1 MRPQDT
7 AELLLLAAL
16 WGASFLFMRIG
27 APEFGPAALV
37 AVRVAGASVLLLAL
51 LAARR
56 QLPLLHTHWRPL
68 AVVGV
73 ANSALPFAGFTVAA
87 LVLEAGLSGIFNA
100 TAPLW
105 GALIAWAW
113 LGDRP
118 NAWRGAGRAVGFAG
132 VLFLAG
138 DRASFKAGEHGVS
151 PALGVAACIAATLC
165 YGFSANYTKK
175 RLAGVPPLA
184 VAAGS
189 QLAAPAVTAL
199 PALWWWPVQMPGAR
213 AWGAVLLLALACTG
227 LAYLLYFRLIA
238 HVGPAQAI
246 AVTYLIPAFAI
257 GWGLLFLDERVSGR
271 MLAGCG
277 VVLLG
282 TALATG
288 LLGPK
293 PGAATVRVWAPA
305 PSRKTVWDPLPMN
318 VVPGPV
324 WVKLPET

>member
-1 MRPQDT
+1 MRAGDA

-27 APEFGPAALV
+27 APEFGPVALV
-37 AVRVAGASVLLLAL
+37 FVRVAGASAVLLAL
-51 LAARR
+51 LAWQGQIAALRA
-56 QLPLLHTHWRPL
+56 HWRPL
-68 AVVGV
+68 LVVGV
-73 ANSALPFAGFTVAA
+73 VNSALPFLLFTVAA

-105 GALIAWAW
+105 GAVIAWLW

-118 NAWRGAGRAVGFAG
+118 TRTRALGLAIGFAG

-138 DRASFKAGEHGVS
+138 GRASLKPGEHGVS
-151 PALGVAACIAATLC
+151 PALGIAACLLATLL
-165 YGFSANYTKK
+165 YGFTVNYTKR

-189 QLAAPAVTAL
+189 QSAAALVTVL
-199 PALWWWPVQMPGAR
+199 PALWWWPADMPGGR
-213 AWGAVLLLALACTG
+213 AWAAVAVLAVFCTG

-257 GWGLLFLDERVSGR
+257 GWGLLFLGETVTPT
-271 MLAGCG
+271 MLVGCAI
-277 VVLLG
+277 VLLG

-288 LLGPK
+288 FIG
-293 PGAATVRVWAPA
+293 R
-305 PSRKTVWDPLPMN
+305 R
-318 VVPGPV
+318 
-324 WVKLPET
+324 

>member
-1 MRPQDT
+1 MRAGDA

-27 APEFGPAALV
+27 APEFGPVALV
-37 AVRVAGASVLLLAL
+37 FVRVAGASAVLLAL
-51 LAARR
+51 LAWQGQIAALRA
-56 QLPLLHTHWRPL
+56 HWRPL
-68 AVVGV
+68 LVVGV
-73 ANSALPFAGFTVAA
+73 VNSALPFLLFTVAA

-105 GALIAWAW
+105 GAVIAWLW
-113 LGDRP
+113 LGDKPTRT
-118 NAWRGAGRAVGFAG
+118 RALGLAIGFAG

-138 DRASFKAGEHGVS
+138 GRASLKPGEHGVS
-151 PALGVAACIAATLC
+151 PALGIAACLLATLL
-165 YGFSANYTKK
+165 YGFTVNYTKR

-189 QLAAPAVTAL
+189 QSAAALVMLL
-199 PALWWWPVQMPGAR
+199 PALWWWPTELPGGR
-213 AWGAVLLLALACTG
+213 AWAAVAVLAVFCTG

-257 GWGLLFLDERVSGR
+257 GWGLLFLGETVTPV
-271 MLAGCG
+271 MLIGCAI
-277 VVLLG
+277 VLLG

-288 LLGPK
+288 FIG
-293 PGAATVRVWAPA
+293 R
-305 PSRKTVWDPLPMN
+305 R
-318 VVPGPV
+318 
-324 WVKLPET
+324 